1 MLYMFR
7 YGAELYI
14 VRSMKPRDFIPSPST
29 SPLLSSSSWMTIG
42 LLLDPIPLNP
52 AMLELSALEA
62 LEAGLLNLNAP
73 NPTTFNPA
81 ALDPA
86 TSNPAALDPATLV
99 LDPAT
104 LILDPA
110 MLEVAPEPSVIV
122 SMMVP
127 WPTVNKI

>member
-1 MLYMFR
+1 
-7 YGAELYI
+7 
-14 VRSMKPRDFIPSPST
+14 
-29 SPLLSSSSWMTIG
+29 MTIG

-52 AMLELSALEA
+52 ALPELSALEA
-62 LEAGLLNLNAP
+62 LDSGLLNPNAP

-81 ALDPA
+81 ELGPA
-86 TSNPAALDPATLV
+86 TFNPAALDPATLV
-99 LDPAT
+99 FN
-104 LILDPA
+104 PA